1 MLVDSLRRQMDF
13 VSDSTWARRR
23 YEPGV
28 ADLAFGTSHTMPLP
42 EVVDALRQWSQP
54 LTRDWFSYSTSEPD
68 ALGAVAA
75 SLREAHGLPFRPEDV
90 ALTSGG
96 SGAIIAALKAVV
108 EPGEEVIVFRPHW
121 FFYDPLILDAG
132 ALPVKVDLDRET
144 FEIDLAALELAITP
158 RTRVVIVNSP
168 HNPSGKVASTA
179 TLRGVAQLLTEYSER
194 HGRPIYVISDEP
206 FRRIVFDGHR
216 AYSPAACYARTFI
229 AYSYGKVLL
238 MPGQRVGYLAM
249 PPEMPD
255 REQLREAIFAAQT
268 ATGWAFPNTLTQH
281 ALVDLERYSID
292 VDHLERRRDRLV
304 GALREIG
311 YRVWPPE
318 GTFFML
324 ARTPWEDDQAF
335 AELLAECAVLVL
347 PGTVFEYPGHFR
359 ISLTASDATIER
371 SLAGFREA
379 FAVAQREQEALCSGT
394 PSPKLGEL
402 AEG

>member
-1 MLVDSLRRQMDF
+1 M
-13 VSDSTWARRR
+13 A
-23 YEPGV
+23 E
-28 ADLAFGTSHTMPLP
+28 
-42 EVVDALRQWSQP
+42 
-54 LTRDWFSYSTSEPD
+54 
-68 ALGAVAA
+68 
-75 SLREAHGLPFRPEDV
+75 
-90 ALTSGG
+90 
-96 SGAIIAALKAVV
+96 
-108 EPGEEVIVFRPHW
+108 
-121 FFYDPLILDAG
+121 
-132 ALPVKVDLDRET
+132 
-144 FEIDLAALELAITP
+144 LELAITP

-168 HNPSGKVASTA
+168 HNPSGKIASTA
-179 TLRGVAQLLTEYSER
+179 VLRGVARLLTEYSER
-194 HGRPIYVISDEP
+194 HGQPIYIISDEP
-206 FRRIVFDGHR
+206 FRRIVFDGR
-216 AYSPAACYARTFI
+216 RSYSPAVCYPRTFI

-268 ATGWAFPNTLTQH
+268 ATGWAFPNALTQH

-304 GALREIG
+304 SALGEIG

-324 ARTPWEDDQAF
+324 ARAPWEDDQAF

-347 PGTVFEYPGHFR
+347 PGTVFEYPGYFR

-379 FAVAQREQEALCSGT
+379 FDVAQATAPQVDIA
-394 PSPKLGEL
+394 
-402 AEG
+402 AH